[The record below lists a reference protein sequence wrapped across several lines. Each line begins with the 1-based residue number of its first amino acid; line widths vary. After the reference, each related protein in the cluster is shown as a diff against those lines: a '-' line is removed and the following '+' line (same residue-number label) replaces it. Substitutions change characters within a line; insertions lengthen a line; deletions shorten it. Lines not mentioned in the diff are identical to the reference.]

1 MLNHLVSVVCLLRR
15 HGHLLAAVNLLGIS
29 VRVVHDSDRCCHEHS
44 FLLGVVAPISSKFYS
59 SGWGLQ
65 VLLALGSAE
74 TVNVLDL

>member
-44 FLLGVVAPISSKFYS
+44 FLLRVVA
-59 SGWGLQ
+59 Q

-74 TVNVLDL
+74 TVNVLDLELHLRLRFL